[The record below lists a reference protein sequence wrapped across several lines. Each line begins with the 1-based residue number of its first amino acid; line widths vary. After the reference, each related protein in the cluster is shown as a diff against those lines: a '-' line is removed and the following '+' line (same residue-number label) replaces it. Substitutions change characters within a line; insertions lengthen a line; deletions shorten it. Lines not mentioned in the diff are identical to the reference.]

1 MAILPGN
8 FNRLFCLAYLP
19 HFFDFFK
26 NRKKMKIPEKR
37 VPVYSLHA
45 LRLAQA
51 GYGLPGKEEDI
62 SWEDRTMYCSIT
74 LTIMRGLQTFAMQR
88 CLAACR

>member
-1 MAILPGN
+1 
-8 FNRLFCLAYLP
+8 
-19 HFFDFFK
+19 
-26 NRKKMKIPEKR
+26 MKIPEKR